1 MTMTWILQASLW
13 EHATATGERTLEF
26 ARRAGV
32 IVLVAAALILGAWLA
47 AAIAAAA
54 SRALLR
60 LVRFD
65 EGVQRLLGEP
75 GTFRLQ
81 PSRAVTA
88 AVRGSVWLL
97 VALFGSE
104 LLGLTLASS
113 VGARLEE
120 VVPRI
125 ITSALLLGMGAVLAL
140 TLGAMLRHL
149 LDRAGVRAARFQGQ
163 VVTLTLMVFSILL
176 ALDQLGFAAQF
187 VMALGVIAA
196 GAAGLGLAL
205 AFGLGCR
212 ELARDFL
219 VEYLRALEDSEP
231 RPPR

>member
-75 GTFRLQ
+75 GTIRLQ

-88 AVRGSVWLL
+88 AVRGAVWLL

-140 TLGAMLRHL
+140 TLGAMVRHL

>member
-26 ARRAGV
+26 AQRAGV
-32 IVLVAAALILGAWLA
+32 IVLVAAGLIVAAWLTAALA
-47 AAIAAAA
+47 AAAA
-54 SRALLR
+54 RALLR
-60 LVRFD
+60 LVHFD

-75 GTFRLQ
+75 GAVRLQ

-88 AVRGSVWLL
+88 AVRGAVWLL
-97 VALFGSE
+97 AALFGSE
-104 LLGLTLASS
+104 LLGLKLASS

-125 ITSALLLGMGAVLAL
+125 ITSALLLGMGALLAL
-140 TLGAMLRHL
+140 TLGATLRHL
-149 LDRAGVRAARFQGQ
+149 LDRAGVRTARFQGQ
-163 VVTLTLMVFSILL
+163 IATLTLMVFSILL

-187 VMALGVIAA
+187 VMALGVIAV

>member
-32 IVLVAAALILGAWLA
+32 IVLVAAALIVGAWLA
-47 AAIAAAA
+47 AAIAAAV

-60 LVRFD
+60 LVHFD
-65 EGVQRLLGEP
+65 EGVQRLIGEP
-75 GTFRLQ
+75 GAIRLQ

-125 ITSALLLGMGAVLAL
+125 ITSAVLLGMGTLLAL

-163 VVTLTLMVFSILL
+163 VATLTLMVFSILL

-187 VMALGVIAA
+187 VMALGVIAV

>member
-1 MTMTWILQASLW
+1 MLMTWILQASLW
-13 EHATATGERTLEF
+13 QRAQETGERTLEF
-26 ARRAGV
+26 SQRAG
-32 IVLVAAALILGAWLA
+32 ILLLTAAALIA
-47 AAIAAAA
+47 AAWAAAA
-54 SRALLR
+54 VGGALTRAILR

-65 EGVQRLLGEP
+65 EGMQRLLGEP
-75 GTFRLQ
+75 GTVRLQ
-81 PSRAVTA
+81 PSRAVTV
-88 AVRGSVWLL
+88 AVRGSIWLL
-97 VALFGSE
+97 AALFGSE
-104 LLGLTLASS
+104 LLGLKLASS

-125 ITSALLLGMGAVLAL
+125 ITSAVLLLVGSLLAL
-140 TLGAMLRHL
+140 TLGAGLRHL

-163 VVTLTLMVFSILL
+163 VATLTLMVFSILV

-187 VMALGVIAA
+187 VMALGIVAVA
-196 GAAGLGLAL
+196 TAGLGLAL

>member
-1 MTMTWILQASLW
+1 MTMTWILQSTLW
-13 EHATATGERTLEF
+13 QRATETGERTLEF
-26 ARRAGV
+26 TQRAGV
-32 IVLVAAALILGAWLA
+32 LLLTAVAL
-47 AAIAAAA
+47 IAAAWVGA
-54 SRALLR
+54 ALGAAITRGLLR
-60 LVRFD
+60 VVRFD

-75 GTFRLQ
+75 GAMRLQ

-88 AVRGSVWLL
+88 AVRGAIWLL
-97 VALFGSE
+97 AALFGSE
-104 LLGLTLASS
+104 LLGLKLASS

-125 ITSALLLGMGAVLAL
+125 ITSAVLLLVGSVLAL
-140 TLGAMLRHL
+140 MLGAGLRHL

-163 VVTLTLMVFSILL
+163 VATLTLMVFSILV

-187 VMALGVIAA
+187 VMALGVVAA
-196 GAAGLGLAL
+196 ATAGLGLAL

>member
-1 MTMTWILQASLW
+1 MIMTWILQVSPW
-13 EHATATGERTLEF
+13 DRATETGERTLEF
-26 ARRAGV
+26 AQRSGV
-32 IVLVAAALILGAWLA
+32 LLLTAVALVLAAWVA
-47 AAIAAAA
+47 AAIAGAL
-54 SRALLR
+54 SRTLLR

-75 GTFRLQ
+75 GTVRLQ

-88 AVRGSVWLL
+88 AVRGSIWLL
-97 VALFGSE
+97 AALFGSE
-104 LLGLTLASS
+104 LLGLRLASS

-125 ITSALLLGMGAVLAL
+125 ITAAVLLLVGALLAL
-140 TLGAMLRHL
+140 SLGAALRHL

-163 VVTLTLMVFSILL
+163 VATLSLMAFSILL
-176 ALDQLGFAAQF
+176 SLDQLGFAAQF
-187 VMALGVIAA
+187 VMALGVVAVA
-196 GAAGLGLAL
+196 AAGLGLAL

>member
-60 LVRFD
+60 LVHFD

>member
-13 EHATATGERTLEF
+13 EHATETGERTLEF

-75 GTFRLQ
+75 GTIRLQ

-140 TLGAMLRHL
+140 TLGAMVRHL

>member
-1 MTMTWILQASLW
+1 
-13 EHATATGERTLEF
+13 
-26 ARRAGV
+26 
-32 IVLVAAALILGAWLA
+32 
-47 AAIAAAA
+47 
-54 SRALLR
+54 
-60 LVRFD
+60 
-65 EGVQRLLGEP
+65 
-75 GTFRLQ
+75 
-81 PSRAVTA
+81 
-88 AVRGSVWLL
+88 
-97 VALFGSE
+97 
-104 LLGLTLASS
+104 
-113 VGARLEE
+113 
-120 VVPRI
+120 
-125 ITSALLLGMGAVLAL
+125 VLAL

>member
-97 VALFGSE
+97 VALSGSE

>member
-1 MTMTWILQASLW
+1 MTMTWILQVSLW
-13 EHATATGERTLEF
+13 ERATATGERTLEF
-26 ARRAGV
+26 AQRAGV
-32 IVLVAAALILGAWLA
+32 LLLTALALVLA
-47 AAIAAAA
+47 AWIASAIAGAL

-65 EGVQRLLGEP
+65 EGVHRLIGEP
-75 GTFRLQ
+75 GTLRLQ

-88 AVRGSVWLL
+88 AVRGSIWLL
-97 VALFGSE
+97 AALFGSE
-104 LLGLTLASS
+104 LLGFPLASS
-113 VGARLEE
+113 VGARLGE

-125 ITSALLLGMGAVLAL
+125 ITSAVLLGVGALLAL
-140 TLGAMLRHL
+140 SLGATLRHL

-163 VVTLTLMVFSILL
+163 VATLTLMVFSILL

-187 VMALGVIAA
+187 VMALGVVAVS
-196 GAAGLGLAL
+196 AAGLGLAL

>member
-32 IVLVAAALILGAWLA
+32 IVLVAAALIVAAWLTAALA
-47 AAIAAAA
+47 AAAA
-54 SRALLR
+54 RALLR

-75 GTFRLQ
+75 GAVRLQ

-97 VALFGSE
+97 AALFGAE
-104 LLGLTLASS
+104 LLGLKLASS

-125 ITSALLLGMGAVLAL
+125 ITSALLLGMGALLAL
-140 TLGAMLRHL
+140 TLGAALRHL

-163 VVTLTLMVFSILL
+163 VATLTLMVFSMLL

-187 VMALGVIAA
+187 VMALGVIAV